1 MTTPSKRDSEHFS
14 KRGPRKMPLSTPH
27 NITNLCKIQ
36 PTTNSFF
43 IEPHP
48 TSASAHLLSTCFR
61 FFVNHLHQ
69 AAAPDNFIS
78 GTSVSISPPSPNN
91 QQNTL

>member
-1 MTTPSKRDSEHFS
+1 MS
-14 KRGPRKMPLSTPH
+14 LSTRR

-43 IEPHP
+43 IEPDP
-48 TSASAHLLSTCFR
+48 TSASALLLSIRLR
-61 FFVNHLHQ
+61 FFVNRLHQ

-78 GTSVSISPPSPNN
+78 GTSVPISPPTPNN
-91 QQNTL
+91 QQITPSRKRHETAASLTWKTQ